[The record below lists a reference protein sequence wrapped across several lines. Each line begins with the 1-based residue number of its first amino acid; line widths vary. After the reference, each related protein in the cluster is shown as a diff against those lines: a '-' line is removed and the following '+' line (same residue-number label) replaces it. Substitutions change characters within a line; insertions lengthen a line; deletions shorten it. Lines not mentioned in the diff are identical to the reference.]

1 LALHCLP
8 RAHILRDPRPEETVT
23 LTGAHVDT
31 PAGSSEATTGSAY
44 SQRLVRLQTRWW
56 KRTLSVQTPYRWNL
70 RRLQLGF
77 SLDLGCGIGRNL
89 ANLDGQGV
97 GVDHNADSVRIAV
110 TRGLTAYTPEA
121 FAHSVFAHPG
131 VFDSL
136 LMAHVVEHLTHA
148 GAVNLLH
155 DYLPFV
161 RDGGKVVLIA
171 PQERGFR
178 SDSTHLR
185 FVNFGALEAI
195 AREAG
200 LGVERRYSFPFPR
213 QFGRLFTYN
222 EFVLVATIHRVSELP

>member
-1 LALHCLP
+1 
-8 RAHILRDPRPEETVT
+8 
-23 LTGAHVDT
+23 VDT
-31 PAGSSEATTGSAY
+31 PAGGSEATTESAY

-56 KRTLSVQTPYRWNL
+56 KRALSVQAPYRWNL
-70 RRLQLGF
+70 RRLELGF
-77 SLDLGCGIGRNL
+77 TLDLGCGIGRNL
-89 ANLDGQGV
+89 VNLEGNGV
-97 GVDHNADSVRIAV
+97 GVDHNEKSIRVAV
-110 TRGLTAYTPEA
+110 ARGLTAYTPEE
-121 FAHSVFAHPG
+121 FAHSVFVHPG

-148 GAVNLLH
+148 GAVKLLH

-161 RDGGKVVLIA
+161 KDGGKVVLIT

-185 FVNFGALEAI
+185 FVDFEALEAI

-200 LGVERRYSFPFPR
+200 LSVERRYSFPFPR

-222 EFVLVATIHRVSELP
+222 EFVLVATVDRASELP